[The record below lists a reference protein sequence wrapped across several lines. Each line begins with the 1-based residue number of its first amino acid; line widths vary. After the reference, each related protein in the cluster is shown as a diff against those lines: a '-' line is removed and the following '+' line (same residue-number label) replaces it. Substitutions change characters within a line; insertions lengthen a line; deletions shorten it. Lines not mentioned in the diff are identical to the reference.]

1 MNNLKII
8 WSVRSEC
15 GPNRERNEDSIF
27 PQKSGSKD
35 LPFKAAICDGLGGHV
50 KGEVAS
56 KIATDSMDTEEN
68 DVFKIINNANNEI
81 AKYQK
86 DNSNSNGMGTT
97 MTALIIDANGL
108 MQVGHVGDSRCY
120 VLSNRIMVKL
130 TEDQNVPGY
139 QNVLEQALGTKDK
152 LDIQKVDFQLSEG
165 DVVFLCTDGLY
176 NEFGEEY
183 LKKKLQEGVGADTL
197 VGEALLQKP
206 KDNVSAIVINMV
218 SKWKLVK

>member
-8 WSVRSEC
+8 WSVKTAC
-15 GPNRERNEDSIF
+15 GPSRERNEDAVF
-27 PQKSGSKD
+27 PRKSGSSD
-35 LPFKAAICDGLGGHV
+35 LPFKAAMCDGLGGHV
-50 KGEVAS
+50 NGDIAS
-56 KIATDSMDTEEN
+56 KIAADSMETKEN
-68 DVFKIINNANNEI
+68 DVSKIINNANVEI
-81 AKYQK
+81 TNYQK
-86 DNSNSNGMGTT
+86 DNSDSNGMGTT
-97 MTALIIDANGL
+97 MTAVIIDANGL

-152 LDIQKVDFQLSEG
+152 LNIQKVDFQLNEG

-183 LKKKLQEGVGADTL
+183 LKKKLQEGIGADAL
-197 VGEALLQKP
+197 IGEALSQKP
-206 KDNVSAIVINMV
+206 KDNVSAIVMNVM
-218 SKWKLVK
+218 SK

>member
-8 WSVRSEC
+8 YSVRSEC
-15 GPNRERNEDSIF
+15 GPNRERNEDSVF
-27 PQKSGSKD
+27 PVKSGSND

-50 KGEVAS
+50 KGEIAS

-68 DVFKIINNANNEI
+68 DVSKIINNANVAI
-81 AKYQK
+81 ANYQK
-86 DNSNSNGMGTT
+86 DNLNSNGMGTT
-97 MTALIIDANGL
+97 MTALIVDSNGL

-152 LDIQKVDFQLSEG
+152 LDIQKVDFQLSKG

-197 VGEALLQKP
+197 VGETLLQKP
-206 KDNVSAIVINMV
+206 KDNVSAIVLNVV
-218 SKWKLVK
+218 SK